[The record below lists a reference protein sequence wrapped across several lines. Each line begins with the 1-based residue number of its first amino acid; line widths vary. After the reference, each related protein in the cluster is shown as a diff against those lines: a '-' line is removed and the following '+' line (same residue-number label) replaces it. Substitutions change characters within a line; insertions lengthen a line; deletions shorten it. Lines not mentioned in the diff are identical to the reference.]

1 MFGLFKKKPSAPPAM
16 PVLRAEQLQPR
27 IKHINFLK
35 ALQAAGVPP
44 AQQPSHAPLCGELI
58 VTYAFDLPDSF
69 MMATTTLVEQAG
81 VSTAELPRLARVNL
95 ERALP
100 EPQFFA
106 KDGCNIAVTG
116 NDLEATLLLVD
127 KLWND
132 MAQQVRGEILA
143 SVPRRDRILMCDS
156 ANPGA
161 LATLR
166 AQSQEFFDEQDDAH
180 RLSTQVMVRRGGMWA
195 LFDGQ

>member
-1 MFGLFKKKPSAPPAM
+1 MFGLFKKNTPAQAQA
-16 PVLRAEQLQPR
+16 PVLRAGQLEPR

-69 MMATTTLVEQAG
+69 MMATPSLVEQAG
-81 VSTAELPRLARVNL
+81 VSAAELPALARANL

-100 EPQFFA
+100 QPQFFA

-116 NDLEATLLLVD
+116 EGLEATLLLAD
-127 KLWND
+127 GMWNE
-132 MAQQVRGEILA
+132 MAPSVRGEILA

-156 ANPGA
+156 ADPTA
-161 LATLR
+161 VATLR
-166 AQSQEFFDEQDDAH
+166 AQAQEFFEEQDDAH
-180 RLSTQVMVRRGGMWA
+180 RLSTQVMVRRGGKWA

>member
-35 ALQAAGVPP
+35 ALQAAGVP
-44 AQQPSHAPLCGELI
+44 ADQQPSHAPLCGELI

-69 MMATTTLVEQAG
+69 MMATTRLVEQAG
-81 VSTAELPRLARVNL
+81 VSTAELPGLAQANL

-127 KLWND
+127 KVWSD
-132 MAQQVRGEILA
+132 MAQHVHGEILV

-156 ANPGA
+156 ANPVA
-161 LATLR
+161 LSTLR
-166 AQSQEFFDEQDDAH
+166 AQAQEFFDEQNDAH
-180 RLSTQVMVRRGGMWA
+180 RLSTQLMVRRQGGWT

>member
-1 MFGLFKKKPSAPPAM
+1 MFGLFKKKTPAPPAM
-16 PVLRAEQLQPR
+16 PPLRAEQLQPR
-27 IKHINFLK
+27 IKHLNFLK

-69 MMATTTLVEQAG
+69 MMATTTLVGQAG
-81 VSTAELPRLARVNL
+81 VSVAELPRLAQANL

-127 KLWND
+127 KLWDD
-132 MAQQVRGEILA
+132 MARQIRGEIVA

-156 ANPGA
+156 ANPAA

-166 AQSQEFFDEQDDAH
+166 AQAQEFFDEQDDAH
-180 RLSTQVMVRRGGMWA
+180 RLSTQVMVRRGGRWT